1 VNVGAADETED
12 VTLAADRT
20 DESETDVA
28 PGTCEWCRTRVA
40 TERCPRSQQD
50 GAVYCVQCHA
60 AKRISYPCR
69 CMTHDEAVRIYEKS
83 AAKRPAQGTA
93 PKASAEERTLG
104 LFAEK
109 PKPKRMRKGARA

>member
-1 VNVGAADETED
+1 M
-12 VTLAADRT
+12 AADRT

-40 TERCPRSQQD
+40 TDTCPKKNKYVD
-50 GAVYCVQCHA
+50 GGPVYCRQCHA
-60 AKRISYPCR
+60 SLRISYPCR
-69 CMTHDEAVRIYEKS
+69 CMTHDEAVRIYEAS
-83 AAKRPAQGTA
+83 AAKRPAKGKA

-109 PKPKRMRKGARA
+109 PKRARKVGGR